1 MQAKLRLQRACNG
14 KACETARPRSRTC
27 AQLIAFAWVLV
38 PLVVFAGGYKSAVV
52 AEEDQSTLTITAA
65 DGSSFAAPAFID
77 QVGFEKA
84 RVSPDGKYVGWLALY
99 PNCCT
104 SYPIPLKLVVLDEAR
119 RLHTFVGIELA
130 IIRWCL
136 LPGSAS
142 VAYMQTILHGT
153 SFEHFEWRA
162 IADGK
167 LLGEYEYPDDDE
179 EQAVARRHAPSW
191 VSCIKE

>member
-1 MQAKLRLQRACNG
+1 MQAKPRLQRACNG
-14 KACETARPRSRTC
+14 QACERATPRRLTWTR
-27 AQLIAFAWVLV
+27 LIAFASALL
-38 PLVVFAGGYKSAVV
+38 PLVVFAGGYQSAVV
-52 AEEDQSTLTITAA
+52 TEEDPSTLTITAA
-65 DGSSFAAPAFID
+65 DGSQFAAPAFID
-77 QVGFEKA
+77 QVGFEEA

-130 IIRWCL
+130 IIHWCF

-142 VAYMQTILHGT
+142 VAYMQTVLHGT

-179 EQAVARRHAPSW
+179 EQALARRRAPSW
-191 VSCIKE
+191 VRCTKE